1 MSKPILGRLTTPKPT
16 DLAVA
21 TIMSDSHEQPL
32 KAAAFSPQSA
42 TPEGVAN
49 TDQRRPQWLIPGVIA
64 LFVAA
69 IAVFVILPN
78 VVTTGDST
86 SDSTSDSTKDIA
98 MPGQAQGSAAN
109 PQSNTAN
116 GDNLGE
122 ERSPFA
128 EAQQQ
133 KLRKLAQD
141 ALQIVL
147 EAQESLQEFSVESW
161 AAEAYAA
168 ALLIANTGDEAY
180 RERQFVDAAAAYQE
194 AAAALA
200 VLEDSIPERAQ
211 KARSETLAAIE
222 SGNSLAAQNGYEVLA
237 LLEPVDPE
245 LPRLLERI
253 ATIPEV
259 GAALEIAAKSADMG
273 DTAAAVKAA
282 LDAKA
287 TDPQHQRVAQLL
299 AQYQEADALARF
311 RAAMSAGYAA
321 LDAENFNEA
330 NAFFAKAGKIRPGA
344 SEPQSAQ
351 AELAAAKTAAKLRQ
365 LANTGKTQERDEAWA
380 DAVATYE
387 EALSIDST
395 LIYARDGLKQAAPRA
410 ELAAALTAVLE
421 DPERLVNT
429 RALAAA
435 EAVLADATAIAPR
448 GPVLETQIAELQKLL
463 LWAKTPVAV
472 TFTSDN
478 QTDVTLLRV
487 KRLGSFATSELTLRP
502 GRYTALGVRN
512 GFRDVRINF
521 DIKPDSRTDVDV
533 RCLEAI

>member
-1 MSKPILGRLTTPKPT
+1 M
-16 DLAVA
+16 
-21 TIMSDSHEQPL
+21 
-32 KAAAFSPQSA
+32 
-42 TPEGVAN
+42 
-49 TDQRRPQWLIPGVIA
+49 
-64 LFVAA
+64 
-69 IAVFVILPN
+69 
-78 VVTTGDST
+78 
-86 SDSTSDSTKDIA
+86 
-98 MPGQAQGSAAN
+98 
-109 PQSNTAN
+109 
-116 GDNLGE
+116 
-122 ERSPFA
+122 
-128 EAQQQ
+128 
-133 KLRKLAQD
+133 
-141 ALQIVL
+141 
-147 EAQESLQEFSVESW
+147 
-161 AAEAYAA
+161 
-168 ALLIANTGDEAY
+168 
-180 RERQFVDAAAAYQE
+180 
-194 AAAALA
+194 
-200 VLEDSIPERAQ
+200 
-211 KARSETLAAIE
+211 
-222 SGNSLAAQNGYEVLA
+222 
-237 LLEPVDPE
+237 
-245 LPRLLERI
+245 
-253 ATIPEV
+253 

-287 TDPQHQRVAQLL
+287 TDPEHQRVAQLL

-330 NAFFAKAGKIRPGA
+330 RAFFAKAGKIRPGA

-351 AELAAAKTAAKLRQ
+351 AELTAAKTAAKLRQ

-395 LIYARDGLKQAAPRA
+395 LIYAREGLKQAAPRA

-448 GPVLETQIAELQKLL
+448 GPVLETQIAELQKLV

-521 DIKPDSRTDVDV
+521 DITPDSRTDVDV

>member
-1 MSKPILGRLTTPKPT
+1 
-16 DLAVA
+16 
-21 TIMSDSHEQPL
+21 MSDSHEQPL

-42 TPEGVAN
+42 TPEGLGEAEHG
-49 TDQRRPQWLIPGVIA
+49 RPQWLIPGVIA

-69 IAVFVILPN
+69 IVVFVVLPS
-78 VVTTGDST
+78 VVST
-86 SDSTSDSTKDIA
+86 DNQCLPLTLA
-98 MPGQAQGSAAN
+98 RSAAA
-109 PQSNTAN
+109 PLTGGAVS
-116 GDNLGE
+116 GDKLGE

-141 ALQIVL
+141 ALQVVL

-194 AAAALA
+194 AATALA

-287 TDPQHQRVAQLL
+287 TDPEHQRVAQLL

-321 LDAENFNEA
+321 LDAENFNDA
-330 NAFFAKAGKIRPGA
+330 RAFFAKAGKIRPGA

-429 RALAAA
+429 RALTAA

-521 DIKPDSRTDVDV
+521 DITPDSRTDVDV

>member
-1 MSKPILGRLTTPKPT
+1 MPKPILGRPTTPKPT

-86 SDSTSDSTKDIA
+86 SDSTNDIA
-98 MPGQAQGSAAN
+98 MPGQAEGSAAN

-287 TDPQHQRVAQLL
+287 TDPEHQRVAQLL